1 MKEDTEL
8 VADVLAW
15 TRATAIAALGYFPG
29 DRETRIRLARVNAEI
44 ARRIPQWAYGTA
56 AERVA

>member
-15 TRATAIAALGYFPG
+15 TRATAIAARQQRKSKRSKSRG
-29 DRETRIRLARVNAEI
+29 
-44 ARRIPQWAYGTA
+44 RRS
-56 AERVA
+56 